1 MLPPPEV
8 ALVVRPTDYP
18 LRLVQQHNVRL
29 EFKTSKPSGRHHFYG
44 LDVWVWV
51 IYYEYI
57 ISPKDAAIPL
67 RIIYCYALEILG
79 SLNISVT
86 STISKPTKSG

>member
-1 MLPPPEV
+1 MLLPPEV
-8 ALVVRPTDYP
+8 ALAVRPTDYP

-29 EFKTSKPSGRHHFYG
+29 EFKTSKPSSRHHFYG
-44 LDVWVWV
+44 LYVWVWV

-67 RIIYCYALEILG
+67 RIIYCYALEILS

>member
-1 MLPPPEV
+1 MLPTPEV
-8 ALVVRPTDYP
+8 AIAVRPTDYP

-51 IYYEYI
+51 IYYGYI
-57 ISPKDAAIPL
+57 FSPKDAAIPL
-67 RIIYCYALEILG
+67 RIIYCYALENPKLLEYFCYI
-79 SLNISVT
+79 NYF
-86 STISKPTKSG
+86 